1 MLHDFQTTAL
11 TSALDL
17 ALPHLNESGGLIK
30 TTFPPA
36 FTYDGL
42 SLLLGRSV
50 PSLQADL
57 CRKPNSLPPPCRIPG
72 TRQPIWLL
80 VDVLAWIA
88 SHREEARSPKKKKRG
103 RPTKTEQ
110 ITRRQ
115 AQEAAQQA
123 TAGQEGGE
131 A

>member
-1 MLHDFQTTAL
+1 MLHDFQATAL

-57 CRKPNSLPPPCRIPG
+57 CRKPDSLPPPCRIPG

-88 SHREEARSPKKKKRG
+88 SHREGVRPLKRKKRG
-103 RPTKTEQ
+103 RPTKADQ
-110 ITRRQ
+110 VARRQ
-115 AQEAAQQA
+115 AQEATQKVAV
-123 TAGQEGGE
+123 GQEGGSQ
-131 A
+131 